1 MPLAGKV
8 STNRWIWGRS
18 DAEGIVPKD
27 HQFATRLNSF
37 RVHGGKRIT
46 VDAAIAAVAGVPGIS
61 ALELNFPQHFGDD
74 PDRVLAMAAEAGL
87 PITAL
92 NLRWDGPDFVAGA
105 FTHPDPEN
113 RARAIRTAIEAVEFA
128 ATNGVG
134 HVILWMGPDGFDYP
148 FQVDY
153 VALWDTEVA
162 GFRSVAEHDDAVRV
176 SVEYKPSDP
185 RRVSLVRCMSDSLL
199 AVSDVG
205 LGNFGVTLDLCHA
218 LMAGEQPAA
227 AAAMALRAGRLF
239 GVHINDGYGA
249 ADDGMM
255 AASVRPWHL
264 LELLAELR
272 KGSFAGTIYFDTFPE
287 RVDPTRECAA
297 NIRMVTRMERLLD
310 RVPLAE
316 LRRIQTEQDAMAATT
331 LFHDLVFGAF
341 DG

>member
-1 MPLAGKV
+1 V
-8 STNRWIWGRS
+8 WEERR
-18 DAEGIVPKD
+18 
-27 HQFATRLNSF
+27 FATRLNSF
-37 RVHGGKRIT
+37 RAHGGERVT
-46 VDAAIAAVAGVPGIS
+46 VAAAIEMVAEVPGIS
-61 ALELNFPQHFGDD
+61 ALELNFPQHFADD
-74 PDRVLAMAAEAGL
+74 PNAVLATAAEAGL

-92 NLRWDGPDFVAGA
+92 NLRWDGPDFAAGA
-105 FTHPDPEN
+105 FTHPDPDI
-113 RARAIRTAIEAVEFA
+113 RARAIRTAVEAVEFA
-128 ATNGVG
+128 ATHGVG

-148 FQVDY
+148 FQADY
-153 VALWDTEVA
+153 SALWDMEVA
-162 GFRSVAEHDDAVRV
+162 GFRSVAGHNDAVRV

-185 RRVSLVRCMSDSLL
+185 RRVSLIRSMSDSLI
-199 AVSDVG
+199 AVGEVG

-227 AAAMALRAGRLF
+227 AAALALRAGRLF

-272 KGSFAGTIYFDTFPE
+272 KGEFAGTIYFDTFPE

-297 NIRMVTRMERLLD
+297 NIRMVKRMERLLD

-316 LRRIQTEQDAMAATT
+316 LKRMQAEQDAIGATT

-341 DG
+341 DA